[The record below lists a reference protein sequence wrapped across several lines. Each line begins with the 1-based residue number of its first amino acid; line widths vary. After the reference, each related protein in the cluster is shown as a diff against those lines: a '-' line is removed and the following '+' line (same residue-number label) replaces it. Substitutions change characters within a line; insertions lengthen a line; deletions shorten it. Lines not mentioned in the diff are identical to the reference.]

1 MITAKR
7 SSSDR
12 TEAPAEARLE
22 LKLEKL
28 ERCCPSQAEHK
39 TNEETNKRRGA
50 LKQVAIVFEAD
61 SSRCCHLQHLLLL
74 LPLLLLWQ
82 HKVRCDA
89 NP

>member
-1 MITAKR
+1 MVTAKR

-22 LKLEKL
+22 LKLEKRER

-50 LKQVAIVFEAD
+50 LKQVAIVF
-61 SSRCCHLQHLLLL
+61 RGRQQPL
-74 LPLLLLWQ
+74 LPLATFVALAAAAAAA
-82 HKVRCDA
+82 VA
-89 NP
+89 A

>member
-1 MITAKR
+1 MVTAKR
-7 SSSDR
+7 SSGDR

-50 LKQVAIVFEAD
+50 LKQVAIVF
-61 SSRCCHLQHLLLL
+61 RGRQQPL
-74 LPLLLLWQ
+74 LPLATFVALAAAA
-82 HKVRCDA
+82 VA
-89 NP
+89 A